1 MKCSLGSLITT
12 LIGSLKHFTT
22 KHKHIIFC
30 VTVII
35 ALTNIHFKGCSEV
48 GEKVYFTIQ

>member
-1 MKCSLGSLITT
+1 MKCSLGSIITT

-30 VTVII
+30 VTVI
-35 ALTNIHFKGCSEV
+35 ALTNIHFKGWSEV